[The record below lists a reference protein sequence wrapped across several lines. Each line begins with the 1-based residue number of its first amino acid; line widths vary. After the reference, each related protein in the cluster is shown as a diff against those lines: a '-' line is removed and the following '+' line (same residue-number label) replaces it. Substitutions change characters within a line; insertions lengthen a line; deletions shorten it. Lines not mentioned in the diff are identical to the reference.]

1 LRDRYFVINIWFGYL
16 FAIVGG
22 EGGDVQ
28 SYDGKNS
35 NFSAVGI
42 ETFPSLGASN
52 QGSIWSKLGKVTL
65 KSNFVTE

>member
-1 LRDRYFVINIWFGYL
+1 MSRV
-16 FAIVGG
+16 
-22 EGGDVQ
+22 
-28 SYDGKNS
+28 YDGKNS